1 MFAAFFAAK
10 TLSFSYAPGAS
21 LRSARARSRSSFCE
35 ASSSGEEAVRSGA
48 DVAGLHSAQGEAC
61 GLRGFLLCRG
71 ACAAASN
78 GVAASSAKIHS
89 QASTAVSWRPGAERR
104 GFQAKRT
111 ANGKSEMPSW
121 GRVRILAESFR
132 IAVGKDLHH
141 PVIKIIHRM
150 GHDGAEATVVFPV
163 SFFNFIPQS
172 ITEISVF
179 AAPAHLFRTKHFNVL
194 HGNFGHSICAAV
206 QFLLLR
212 REAVEVEGPGNV
224 WPRGQW
230 LVGWVFGEGKRG
242 MSPPRPNGHGGGGW
256 GGGGA
261 RGAGRRA
268 PWGG

>member
-35 ASSSGEEAVRSGA
+35 ASSSGEETVRSGA

-89 QASTAVSWRPGAERR
+89 QASTAVSLRPGAERR

-111 ANGKSEMPSW
+111 ANGKSEMPGW

-150 GHDGAEATVVFPV
+150 GHDGTEAAVVFPV

-179 AAPAHLFRTKHFNVL
+179 AAQAHLFRTKHFNVL

-212 REAVEVEGPGNV
+212 REAVEGEGPGNV
-224 WPRGQW
+224 WHRGQW
-230 LVGWVFGEGKRG
+230 LVGRVFGEENGGSR
-242 MSPPRPNGHGGGGW
+242 SP
-256 GGGGA
+256 
-261 RGAGRRA
+261 RRIR
-268 PWGG
+268 PWGTGEARVGEERRYW